1 MDFLHEKKH
10 AITFLSDWTCNFHL
24 LHDKTGWNCHN
35 LNHVCEGNISKTQK
49 CIGLL
54 TMAISVIGILNL
66 SDLKVPLFY
75 VQPVSMINY

>member
-1 MDFLHEKKH
+1 
-10 AITFLSDWTCNFHL
+10 
-24 LHDKTGWNCHN
+24 
-35 LNHVCEGNISKTQK
+35 LNHVCEGNITKTQK
-49 CIGLL
+49 GVGLL